1 MATPTDKAN
10 HTSTKRMMWVVLR
23 RYCIKN
29 ILCKS
34 NWRDFL
40 VNRTKYALPIC
51 AFGFNANGVSVF
63 HEFGAGLAVQNS
75 FNRAFFGNA
84 AIAFGPFFFAF
95 DFDALVADG
104 AASHH

>member
-10 HTSTKRMMWVVLR
+10 HTSTRRMMFEVLR
-23 RYCIKN
+23 RYCMLK
-29 ILCKS
+29 ILTVLQ
-34 NWRDFL
+34 WRDFL
-40 VNRTKYALPIC
+40 VNRAKYALPIC
-51 AFGFNANGVSVF
+51 SFGFNANGVSIL

-75 FNRAFFGNA
+75 FNRAFFGNT